1 MLVSALQLCSCV
13 VTSGGLLPSS
23 SMFPK
28 VMGIIIIKSLSS
40 AKGGGEGAGGE
51 ERWTRESKSGK
62 EEGEG
67 EG

>member
-51 ERWTRESKSGK
+51 ECERRGGRKG
-62 EEGEG
+62 
-67 EG
+67 